1 MKKQVKTPIVPLNI
15 LYKFAI
21 PGHQTNQC
29 KKTTTMKFND
39 SNNQDKGMNLIQK
52 IGLCVLVL
60 TIIVY
65 YVLSI
70 QFLTA

>member
-1 MKKQVKTPIVPLNI
+1 
-15 LYKFAI
+15 
-21 PGHQTNQC
+21 
-29 KKTTTMKFND
+29 MKFND
-39 SNNQDKGMNLIQK
+39 SNNQDKGMNVIQK
-52 IGLCVLVL
+52 IGLCILVL

>member
-1 MKKQVKTPIVPLNI
+1 MSLNI
-15 LYKFAI
+15 LSTFAI

-29 KKTTTMKFND
+29 KKQTTMKFND
-39 SNNQDKGMNLIQK
+39 SNNQDKGMNVIQK

>member
-1 MKKQVKTPIVPLNI
+1 
-15 LYKFAI
+15 
-21 PGHQTNQC
+21 
-29 KKTTTMKFND
+29 MKFND
-39 SNNQDKGMNLIQK
+39 SKNQPKGLKVMQK

-60 TIIVY
+60 TIVLY

>member
-1 MKKQVKTPIVPLNI
+1 MSLNI
-15 LYKFAI
+15 LYTFAI
-21 PGHQTNQC
+21 PSHQTNQC
-29 KKTTTMKFND
+29 KKQTTMKFND
-39 SNNQDKGMNLIQK
+39 NNNQEKGMNVIQK